1 LTISTEK
8 EEKPMGKRIVLETT
22 EIEAAL
28 RSLPTWRVEAGKLRR
43 SLVFPSFREAFAF
56 MTGVALIAE
65 KMNHHPEWSNVYN
78 RVTIDL
84 TTHDAG
90 GITALDLELAEQAEK
105 IAQGL
110 GAGSI

>member
-1 LTISTEK
+1 
-8 EEKPMGKRIVLETT
+8 MGKRELLATT
-22 EIEAAL
+22 EIEGAL
-28 RSLPTWRVEAGKLRR
+28 RSLSGWKVESGKLRR
-43 SLVFPSFREAFAF
+43 NLVFPSFREAFAF

-90 GITALDLELAEQAEK
+90 GITALDLELAGEADRM
-105 IAQGL
+105 AQGL
-110 GAGSI
+110 GAGST

>member
-1 LTISTEK
+1 
-8 EEKPMGKRIVLETT
+8 MGKRAVLAGT
-22 EIEAAL
+22 EIEGAL
-28 RSLPTWRVEAGKLRR
+28 RLLPGWKVESGKLRR

-90 GITALDLELAEQAEK
+90 GITALDVELAEQAEK

-110 GAGSI
+110 GAGNT